1 MSSSDSFG
9 KLILRLSLGGLMLFH
24 GIAKVTNPGSLQWI
38 GSKLSAFGLPPEL
51 AYGVY
56 AGEILAPVL
65 IILGIFTRVGGLLMA
80 INMAVA
86 VLIVHMGE
94 ITAITSTGGWQLE
107 LQALYLFGGLAL
119 FFMGGGRYAVRPN

>member
-1 MSSSDSFG
+1 MSSSDAFG
-9 KLILRLSLGGLMLFH
+9 KLIFRLSLGGLMLFH
-24 GIAKVTNPGSLQWI
+24 GVAKVTSPGSLQWI
-38 GSKLSAFGLPPEL
+38 GTNLSSFGLPPEL

-65 IILGIFTRVGGLLMA
+65 IILGLFTRVGGLLMA
-80 INMAVA
+80 INMIVA
-86 VLIVHMGE
+86 VLLVHMGE
-94 ITAITSTGGWQLE
+94 LTAITSSGGWQLE